1 MAKALPDARHEWSVR
16 TRLLALVLSIALPAA
31 LALGLAAVEGWRVAR
46 ARTDGVLLA
55 RAEALSAAVAREL
68 AQTRAMLEALA
79 TAPTLVADDLDAF
92 RRQVD
97 ALPQVRQERIVLST
111 RDGQMV
117 VNTRFPPG
125 TVLPLRGNLGI
136 VGEVFETGL
145 PKVSDLY
152 VGPMTREHLVTV
164 DVPVR
169 GADGAVRYDLSMG
182 LRATSLVRVLTD
194 QALPAGWRATLL
206 DSRGTIIARSHGA
219 AEFIGH
225 PTMEEALVSI
235 RAGITPFDSP
245 SQEGRPVRAAYAAVP
260 GTGWVAVVA
269 VPRGE
274 LSAPLRA
281 GLIYAAVTGGGMLLL
296 GLLGAVWQGRRIAM
310 AFSDL
315 ADGAAA
321 LGRGE
326 PPPRLPRGV
335 SEAGRVG
342 VALSAAAQILAAREA
357 ERADADR
364 RQDILIAELNHR
376 VKNTLAT
383 VQAIAAQ
390 TLRRDGG
397 TSALSFADLD
407 QRLRALARA
416 HDLLVAGTWA
426 DTPLPVAVRAAL
438 APWTETGRV
447 EVICT
452 CGDRLPELR
461 PNQTQAIVL
470 ALHELATNAAKY
482 GALSVPEGRV
492 LVSCTV
498 EGGPKDGWVRWEER
512 GGPPIPPGT
521 PAERKGFG
529 TRLLERALP
538 REMGPGSSV
547 TLDFAPAGLR
557 AAIRIAGT
565 DA

>member
-1 MAKALPDARHEWSVR
+1 MAEAVPGTRREWSVR
-16 TRLLALVLSIALPAA
+16 ARLLALALSIALPAA

-55 RAEALSAAVAREL
+55 RAEALASAVAREL
-68 AQTRAMLEALA
+68 AQTRATLEALA
-79 TAPTLVADDLDAF
+79 AAPALAADDLEAF

-97 ALPQVRQERIVLST
+97 ALPLSRQERIVLT
-111 RDGQMV
+111 RSDGRMV
-117 VNTRFPPG
+117 VNSRFPQG
-125 TVLPLRGNLGI
+125 TELPLHSDLDPVRR
-136 VGEVFETGL
+136 VFATGQ
-145 PKVSDLY
+145 PQVSDLY
-152 VGPMTREHLVTV
+152 MGAMTREHFVSV

-169 GADGAVRYDLSMG
+169 GGDGAVRYDLSMG
-182 LRATSLVRVLTD
+182 LVAASLVQVLTE

-206 DSRGTIIARSHGA
+206 DGRGTIVARSHGA

-225 PTMEEALVSI
+225 PTMDEAMVAI
-235 RAGITPFDSP
+235 RVGASPFDSP
-245 SQEGRPVRAAYAAVP
+245 SQEGRPVRAAHAAVP
-260 GTGWVAVVA
+260 GTGWAALVA
-269 VPRGE
+269 VPREE

-281 GLIYAAVTGGGMLLL
+281 GLRNAAFTGGGLLLL

-315 ADGAAA
+315 ADGAEA
-321 LGRGE
+321 LGRGAA
-326 PPPRLPRGV
+326 PPRPPRGV
-335 SEAGRVG
+335 AEAGPVG
-342 VALSAAAQILAAREA
+342 AALSAAARGLAAREA

-397 TSALSFADLD
+397 ETALSFADLD
-407 QRLRALARA
+407 HRLRALARA
-416 HDLLVAGTWA
+416 HDLLVAGTWS

-438 APWTETGRV
+438 APWTETGRLLV
-447 EVICT
+447 GCD
-452 CGDRLPELR
+452 CGDRQLRLR
-461 PNQTQAIVL
+461 PSQTQALVL

-482 GALSVPEGRV
+482 GALSRGEGRV
-492 LVSCTV
+492 LVRCMTEPGA
-498 EGGPKDGWVRWEER
+498 EGGRVEWEER
-512 GGPPIPPGT
+512 GGPPIPADLST
-521 PAERKGFG
+521 QRKGFG

-538 REMGPGSSV
+538 REMGPGSTV
-547 TLDFAPAGLR
+547 ALDFAPSGLR
-557 AAIRIAGT
+557 AAIRIGGA